1 MGFPTRGTGSGSS
14 GVNSRSSIPREK
26 EVPLVIVATTTTT
39 IDGRPVPEYIGVVS
53 GEEVPGAS
61 VFRDLFAGLRDIVS
75 GRSAGYER

>member
-1 MGFPTRGTGSGSS
+1 MDFPTRGTGSGSS

-26 EVPLVIVATTTTT
+26 EVPLVIVATTTT

-53 GEEVPGAS
+53 GEAVPGAS
-61 VFRDLFAGLRDIVS
+61 VFRDLFAGLHDILS